1 MAAMLSVNVYN
12 SIVDARSWSANI
24 PDSILTARNYF
35 KTVNPGTFFRTA
47 SPFNQILALAAV
59 VACWKSGRKVR
70 LYFGLAFLLAVL
82 TDALTFA
89 YFYPRNEILFRA
101 AQSNADVFTKI
112 CSEWSTMNW
121 VRSIILAFGLV
132 CSMKGLDAYYV
143 KAQPRTKA
151 KDDVNRGL
159 DTSYEGSTGKS

>member
-1 MAAMLSVNVYN
+1 MKRAVAFISIAFMAALLSVNVYT
-12 SIVDARSWSANI
+12 SVVDARSWGASI

-47 SPFNQILALAAV
+47 SPFNQLLALAAL

-70 LYFGLAFLLAVL
+70 LYFGLALLLAVL

-89 YFYPRNEILFRA
+89 YFYPRNEILFRT

-112 CSEWSTMNW
+112 CSEWSTTNW

-132 CSMKGLDAYYV
+132 FSMKGLDAYYV

-151 KDDVNRGL
+151 MDG
-159 DTSYEGSTGKS
+159 T